1 MFFTRNFHL
10 KPLINYYVRTVLE
23 SGLLNKWE
31 GEDQKLIGTDLSG
44 SRSADGTQS
53 SYTVLTLDHVQGA
66 FYIGFIGFGFAVISF
81 IVEIM
86 VFNYRLYSNRWKTL
100 RFLWEEVKK
109 TKSSEKR

>member
-10 KPLINYYVRTVLE
+10 MPHINYCVRTVLE